1 MKLQLKAVANEYF
14 MNNNCIY
21 VILSRQPT
29 NWSPV
34 HLLSSYFAISE
45 NTNIMCAY
53 TILIWPQMIQGQ
65 MSRPVNNKIL
75 WKMWVIEKN
84 RMSGKMSFVGRDCLQ
99 SSNLVQIEGCSDA
112 ILTTRVKTG
121 RYSISKW
128 VRLHSGFGRV
138 IVFGVWIYC
147 VWMDERTRI
156 LVTFWLKPISH

>member
-65 MSRPVNNKIL
+65 MSRPVNNKDTMKNL
-75 WKMWVIEKN
+75 GHRKKN

-99 SSNLVQIEGCSDA
+99 SSNLVQIEGCIDA

-121 RYSISKW
+121 WYSVSKW
-128 VRLHSGFGRV
+128 VRLHSSFGRV

-147 VWMDERTRI
+147 VYIVYET
-156 LVTFWLKPISH
+156 